1 MIHLHQIASLA
12 LEKGAQAAIVYRNQ
26 SLSWQQLQAQTES
39 YVTYLIDHY
48 KDTLPRQAC
57 YIAKNRVDLFPWLA
71 AFATLSIPVVGLDYT
86 LPLKTLQTMAK
97 KIDADFILL
106 SSSTLGLH
114 DDLPEFGHSH
124 FHGGKLFDLD
134 APSLAVIG
142 AIGANLHAHVLPTAR
157 PFSSVSFTSGTSGI
171 PKAVRRTRAFDQ
183 RRFRY
188 FTERYGFNS
197 ADRFMLSM
205 PLFHAAGN
213 GWARLFLSLGATL
226 YLSDSGGTQEMAK
239 ILDQHEITAT
249 VFSPVQLAGVLEHR
263 LQHHLAPP
271 PTLCWVLV
279 GGRNFTAVEK
289 LHAQQLLGPVIYE
302 YYGTTESGVNTIAEP
317 NDLRD
322 YPHSVGRAYDGN
334 RIAILSKKGDV
345 LAHGESGTVCIA
357 SYMNM
362 DDYMDGGAAFVTL
375 AEGERYFVTPDQGYL
390 DADGRLYLLNRAGD
404 NGINTPLY
412 PLENALRSLPCI
424 HDLAF
429 LLEDGLIKCAFTTRK
444 ASSDTHRLQE
454 RMFQMAESE
463 KIPLTECHRVAE
475 IPYLPSGKV
484 RVRDLENMLAPQ

>member
-1 MIHLHQIASLA
+1 MINLHQIASFA
-12 LEKGAQAAIVYRNQ
+12 QEKDAEPAIVHKNQ
-26 SLSWQQLQAQTES
+26 SLSWQQLQTQTES
-39 YVTYLIDHY
+39 YVTYLINHY
-48 KDTLPRQAC
+48 KETLPRQVC
-57 YIAKNRVDLFPWLA
+57 YIAKNRIDLFPWLA

-97 KIDADFILL
+97 KIEADFILL

-124 FHGGKLFDLD
+124 FSGGKLFDLD

-142 AIGANLHAHVLPTAR
+142 AIGANLDPHVLPTAR

-171 PKAVRRTRAFDQ
+171 PKAVRRTRAFEQ

-188 FTERYGFNS
+188 FIERYGFNS
-197 ADRFMLSM
+197 ADRFMVSM

-213 GWARLFLSLGATL
+213 GWARLFLSVGATL
-226 YLSDSGGTQEMAK
+226 YLSDSGGTKEMAQ

-263 LQHHLAPP
+263 LQRDLAPP
-271 PTLCWVLV
+271 STLRFVLV

-317 NDLRD
+317 QDLRD
-322 YPHSVGRAYDGN
+322 FPHSVGRAYDGN
-334 RIAILSKKGDV
+334 RIAIISTTGDV
-345 LAHGESGTVCIA
+345 LTHGEVGTVCIA

-362 DDYMDGGAAFVTL
+362 DDYMDGGATFVTL
-375 AEGERYFVTPDQGYL
+375 AEGESYFVTPDQGYL
-390 DADGRLYLLNRAGD
+390 DADRRLFLLNRAGD
-404 NGINTPLY
+404 NGVQTPLY

-429 LLEDGLIKCAFTTRK
+429 LLEDGLVKCAFTTRK
-444 ASSDTHRLQE
+444 ASSDIHRLQQ
-454 RMFQMAESE
+454 RIFQMAESE
-463 KIPLTECHRVAE
+463 NIHLMQCHRVAE

-484 RVRDLENMLAPQ
+484 RVRDLENMLAPK